1 MSSDKFLTAK
11 EQVKHSEGKG
21 VQFNGFSKTRAI
33 RYLEENNNYFK
44 LRAFRKNYIKGE
56 DGKYLHLDFADLVD
70 LAIID
75 NRLRAILLEMA
86 ISIEHFSK
94 VHLLKVLQESETSG
108 TQVII
113 EYVNQL
119 DSRPRNMLKRDFDK
133 NKNSLYCGDL
143 CDKYINSEMH
153 CPVWVFVEIVSFGQ
167 YLHFYEFCANRSQ
180 GKNKKELLR
189 RLYLM
194 RVVKDLRNA
203 CAHNN
208 CIINDLRA
216 ELKKGPN
223 QEIPK
228 VIAEL
233 GFSKE
238 VRNRHLNRVAL
249 YQIITTLYAHKEIVI
264 SPGVHKNI
272 ALKLHDLNDR
282 FYRDRDYTK
291 NDIIKSS
298 FDVLSKIFNKWFD
311 ASEISDQNNRFC
323 RNQSYSRNSIIKSFF
338 NLLSKIF
345 DK

>member
-21 VQFNGFSKTRAI
+21 VQFNDFSKTKAI

-94 VHLLKVLQESETSG
+94 VHLLKVLQKSESNG
-108 TQVII
+108 TQVVTD
-113 EYVNQL
+113 YVNQL
-119 DSRPRNMLKRDFDK
+119 TPSFRETLESELDK
-133 NKNSLYCGDL
+133 NKNSLYCGNL
-143 CDKYINSEMH
+143 YKKYLGNKIY
-153 CPVWVFVEIVSFGQ
+153 CPVWVFVEMVSFGQ
-167 YLHFYEFCANRSQ
+167 YLHFYEFCAKRNQSQ
-180 GKNKKELLR
+180 NKELLR

-216 ELKKGPN
+216 QMNRDPN
-223 QEIPK
+223 EEIQK
-228 VIAEL
+228 VFASL
-233 GFSKE
+233 GFSKG
-238 VRNRHLNRVAL
+238 VRSKHLKRVAM
-249 YQIITTLYAHKEIVI
+249 YQIFTTLYAHKEIVI
-264 SPGVHKNI
+264 SSGVHDNI
-272 ALKLHDLNDR
+272 ARKLQELNGR
-282 FYRDRDYTK
+282 FYRDRDYSK

-298 FDVLSKIFNKWFD
+298 F
-311 ASEISDQNNRFC
+311 
-323 RNQSYSRNSIIKSFF
+323 
-338 NLLSKIF
+338 NLLLNVF
-345 DK
+345 DKLFSVS

>member
-21 VQFNGFSKTRAI
+21 VQFNDFSKTKAI

-94 VHLLKVLQESETSG
+94 VHLLKVLQKSESNG
-108 TQVII
+108 TQVVTD
-113 EYVNQL
+113 YVNQL
-119 DSRPRNMLKRDFDK
+119 TPSFRETLESELDK
-133 NKNSLYCGDL
+133 NKNSLYCGNL
-143 CDKYINSEMH
+143 YKKHLGNKIY
-153 CPVWVFVEIVSFGQ
+153 CPVWVFVEMVSFGQ
-167 YLHFYEFCANRSQ
+167 YLHFYEFCAKRNQSQ
-180 GKNKKELLR
+180 NKELLR

-216 ELKKGPN
+216 QTNRDPN
-223 QEIPK
+223 EEIQK
-228 VIAEL
+228 VFASL
-233 GFSKE
+233 GFSKG
-238 VRNRHLNRVAL
+238 VRSKHLKRVAM

-272 ALKLHDLNDR
+272 ALKLRDLNDR
-282 FYRDRDYTK
+282 FYRDRDYSK
-291 NDIIKSS
+291 NGIITSS
-298 FDVLSKIFNKWFD
+298 FNILSKTFDKWFN
-311 ASEISDQNNRFC
+311 IS
-323 RNQSYSRNSIIKSFF
+323 
-338 NLLSKIF
+338 
-345 DK
+345 

>member
-21 VQFNGFSKTRAI
+21 VQFNDFSKTKAI

-75 NRLRAILLEMA
+75 NRLRVILLEMA

-94 VHLLKVLQESETSG
+94 VHLLKVLQKSESNG
-108 TQVII
+108 TQVVTD
-113 EYVNQL
+113 YVNQL
-119 DSRPRNMLKRDFDK
+119 TPSIRKTLESELDK
-133 NKNSLYCGDL
+133 NKNSLYCGNL
-143 CDKYINSEMH
+143 YKKYLGNKTH
-153 CPVWVFVEIVSFGQ
+153 CPVWVFIEIVSFGQ
-167 YLHFYEFCANRSQ
+167 YLHFYEFCAKRNQSQ
-180 GKNKKELLR
+180 NKELLR

-216 ELKKGPN
+216 PLNKSPNKEIQQVVAKLGASKK
-223 QEIPK
+223 
-228 VIAEL
+228 
-233 GFSKE
+233 
-238 VRNRHLNRVAL
+238 VRERHLKRVAL
-249 YQIITTLYAHKEIVI
+249 YQIITTLYTHKEIVI

-272 ALKLHDLNDR
+272 ALKLRDLNDR
-282 FYRDRDYTK
+282 FYRDRDYSK

-298 FDVLSKIFNKWFD
+298 F
-311 ASEISDQNNRFC
+311 
-323 RNQSYSRNSIIKSFF
+323 
-338 NLLSKIF
+338 NLLSKTF
-345 DK
+345 DKWFNIS

>member
-21 VQFNGFSKTRAI
+21 VQFNDFSKTKAI

-75 NRLRAILLEMA
+75 NRLRA
-86 ISIEHFSK
+86 
-94 VHLLKVLQESETSG
+94 
-108 TQVII
+108 QVVTD
-113 EYVNQL
+113 YVNQL
-119 DSRPRNMLKRDFDK
+119 TPSFRETLESELDK
-133 NKNSLYCGDL
+133 NKNSLYCGNL
-143 CDKYINSEMH
+143 YKKYLGNKIY
-153 CPVWVFVEIVSFGQ
+153 CPVWVFVEMVSFGQ
-167 YLHFYEFCANRSQ
+167 YLHFYEFCAKRNQSQ
-180 GKNKKELLR
+180 NKELLR

-216 ELKKGPN
+216 QTNRDPN
-223 QEIPK
+223 EEIQK
-228 VIAEL
+228 VFASL
-233 GFSKE
+233 GFSKG
-238 VRNRHLNRVAL
+238 VRSKHLKRVAM

-272 ALKLHDLNDR
+272 ALKLRDLNDR
-282 FYRDRDYTK
+282 FYRDRDYSK
-291 NDIIKSS
+291 NGIITSS
-298 FDVLSKIFNKWFD
+298 FNILSKTFDKWFN
-311 ASEISDQNNRFC
+311 IS
-323 RNQSYSRNSIIKSFF
+323 
-338 NLLSKIF
+338 
-345 DK
+345 

>member
-21 VQFNGFSKTRAI
+21 VQFNDFSKTKAI

-94 VHLLKVLQESETSG
+94 VHLLKVLQKSESNG
-108 TQVII
+108 TQVVTD
-113 EYVNQL
+113 YVNQL
-119 DSRPRNMLKRDFDK
+119 TLSTQKTLENELDK
-133 NKNSLYCGDL
+133 NKDSLYCGNL
-143 CDKYINSEMH
+143 YKKYLGNKIH
-153 CPVWVFVEIVSFGQ
+153 CPVWVFIEMVSFGQ
-167 YLHFYEFCANRSQ
+167 YLHFYEFCAKRNQSQ
-180 GKNKKELLR
+180 NKELLR

-208 CIINDLRA
+208 CIINDLCAQMNRNPNA
-216 ELKKGPN
+216 EIQK
-223 QEIPK
+223 
-228 VIAEL
+228 AFASL
-233 GFSKE
+233 GFSKG
-238 VRNRHLNRVAL
+238 VRSKHLKRVAM

-272 ALKLHDLNDR
+272 ALKLRDLSDR
-282 FYRDRDYTK
+282 FYRDRDYSK

-298 FDVLSKIFNKWFD
+298 FNILSKTFDNWFN
-311 ASEISDQNNRFC
+311 IS
-323 RNQSYSRNSIIKSFF
+323 
-338 NLLSKIF
+338 
-345 DK
+345 

>member
-21 VQFNGFSKTRAI
+21 VQFNDFSKTKAI

-94 VHLLKVLQESETSG
+94 VHLLKVLQKSESNG
-108 TQVII
+108 TQVVTD
-113 EYVNQL
+113 YVNQL
-119 DSRPRNMLKRDFDK
+119 TPSFRETLESELDK
-133 NKNSLYCGDL
+133 NKNSLYCGNL
-143 CDKYINSEMH
+143 YKKYLGNKIY
-153 CPVWVFVEIVSFGQ
+153 CPVWVFVEMVSFGQ
-167 YLHFYEFCANRSQ
+167 YLHFYEFCAKRNQSQ
-180 GKNKKELLR
+180 NKELLR

-216 ELKKGPN
+216 QTNRDPN
-223 QEIPK
+223 EEIQK
-228 VIAEL
+228 VFASL
-233 GFSKE
+233 GFSKG
-238 VRNRHLNRVAL
+238 VRSKHLKRVAM

-272 ALKLHDLNDR
+272 ALKFRDLNDR
-282 FYRDRDYTK
+282 FYRDRDYSK
-291 NDIIKSS
+291 NGIITSS
-298 FDVLSKIFNKWFD
+298 FNILSKTFDKWFN
-311 ASEISDQNNRFC
+311 IS
-323 RNQSYSRNSIIKSFF
+323 
-338 NLLSKIF
+338 
-345 DK
+345 

>member
-21 VQFNGFSKTRAI
+21 VQFNDFSKTKAI

-94 VHLLKVLQESETSG
+94 VHLLKVLQKSESNG
-108 TQVII
+108 TQVVTD
-113 EYVNQL
+113 YVNQL
-119 DSRPRNMLKRDFDK
+119 TPSFRETLESELDK
-133 NKNSLYCGDL
+133 NKNSLYCGNL
-143 CDKYINSEMH
+143 YKKYLGNKIY
-153 CPVWVFVEIVSFGQ
+153 CPVWVFVEMVSFGQ
-167 YLHFYEFCANRSQ
+167 YLHFYEFCAKRNQSQ
-180 GKNKKELLR
+180 NKELLR

-216 ELKKGPN
+216 QTNRDPN
-223 QEIPK
+223 EEIQK
-228 VIAEL
+228 VFASL
-233 GFSKE
+233 GFSKG
-238 VRNRHLNRVAL
+238 VRSKHLKRVAM

-272 ALKLHDLNDR
+272 ALKLRDLNDR
-282 FYRDRDYTK
+282 FYRDRDYSK

-298 FDVLSKIFNKWFD
+298 F
-311 ASEISDQNNRFC
+311 
-323 RNQSYSRNSIIKSFF
+323 
-338 NLLSKIF
+338 NLLSKTF
-345 DK
+345 DKWFNIS

>member
-21 VQFNGFSKTRAI
+21 VQFNDFSKTKAI

-75 NRLRAILLEMA
+75 NRLRAILLEMG

-94 VHLLKVLQESETSG
+94 VHLLKVLQKSESSG
-108 TQVII
+108 TQVVTN
-113 EYVNQL
+113 YVNQL
-119 DSRPRNMLKRDFDK
+119 TSSTWETLESELDK
-133 NKNSLYCGDL
+133 NKYSLYCGNL
-143 CDKYINSEMH
+143 YKKYLGNKMR
-153 CPVWVFVEIVSFGQ
+153 CPVWVFIEMVSFGQ
-167 YLHFYEFCANRSQ
+167 YLHFYEFCAKRNQSQ
-180 GKNKKELLR
+180 NKELLR

-216 ELKKGPN
+216 QTNREPN
-223 QEIPK
+223 EEIQK
-228 VIAEL
+228 AFASL
-233 GFSKE
+233 GFSKG
-238 VRNRHLNRVAL
+238 VRSKHLKRVAM

-272 ALKLHDLNDR
+272 ALKLRDLNDR
-282 FYRDRDYTK
+282 FYRDRDYSK

-298 FDVLSKIFNKWFD
+298 F
-311 ASEISDQNNRFC
+311 
-323 RNQSYSRNSIIKSFF
+323 
-338 NLLSKIF
+338 NLLSKTF
-345 DK
+345 DKWFNIS

>member
-11 EQVKHSEGKG
+11 EQVRHSEGKG
-21 VQFNGFSKTRAI
+21 VQFNDFSKTKAI

-56 DGKYLHLDFADLVD
+56 NGKYLHLDFADLVD

-86 ISIEHFSK
+86 ISVEHFSK
-94 VHLLKVLQESETSG
+94 VHLLKVLQETETSG
-108 TQVII
+108 TQVVI

-119 DSRPRNMLKRDFDK
+119 GSKPRKALKRDFTK
-133 NKNSLYCGDL
+133 NKNSLYCGNL
-143 CDKYINSEMH
+143 CNKYIKSELY
-153 CPVWVFVEIVSFGQ
+153 CPVWVFVEMVSFGQ

-180 GKNKKELLR
+180 GKNQKELLR

-216 ELKKGPN
+216 QMNRDPN
-223 QEIPK
+223 KEIQK
-228 VIAEL
+228 VFASL
-233 GFSKE
+233 GFSKG
-238 VRNRHLNRVAL
+238 VCSKHLKRVAM
-249 YQIITTLYAHKEIVI
+249 YQIFTTLYAHKEIVI

-272 ALKLHDLNDR
+272 ALKLRDLNDR
-282 FYRDRDYTK
+282 FYRDRDYSK

-298 FDVLSKIFNKWFD
+298 F
-311 ASEISDQNNRFC
+311 
-323 RNQSYSRNSIIKSFF
+323 
-338 NLLSKIF
+338 NLLSNVF
-345 DK
+345 DKLFSVS

>member
-21 VQFNGFSKTRAI
+21 VQFNDFSKTKAI

-94 VHLLKVLQESETSG
+94 VHLLKVLQKSESNG
-108 TQVII
+108 TQVVTN
-113 EYVNQL
+113 YVNQL
-119 DSRPRNMLKRDFDK
+119 TSSTWETLESELDK
-133 NKNSLYCGDL
+133 NKYSLYCGNL
-143 CDKYINSEMH
+143 YKKYLGNKMR
-153 CPVWVFVEIVSFGQ
+153 CPVWVFIEMVSFGQ
-167 YLHFYEFCANRSQ
+167 YLHFYEFCAKRNQSQ
-180 GKNKKELLR
+180 NKELLR

-216 ELKKGPN
+216 QTNREPN
-223 QEIPK
+223 EEIQK
-228 VIAEL
+228 AFASL
-233 GFSKE
+233 GFSKG
-238 VRNRHLNRVAL
+238 VRSKHLKRVAM

-272 ALKLHDLNDR
+272 ALKLRDLNDR
-282 FYRDRDYTK
+282 FYRDRDYSK

-298 FDVLSKIFNKWFD
+298 F
-311 ASEISDQNNRFC
+311 
-323 RNQSYSRNSIIKSFF
+323 
-338 NLLSKIF
+338 NLLSKTF
-345 DK
+345 DKWFNIS

>member
-21 VQFNGFSKTRAI
+21 VQFNDSSKTKAI

-94 VHLLKVLQESETSG
+94 VHLLKVLQKSESNG
-108 TQVII
+108 TQVVTD
-113 EYVNQL
+113 YVNQL
-119 DSRPRNMLKRDFDK
+119 TPSFRETLESELDK
-133 NKNSLYCGDL
+133 NKNSLYCGNL
-143 CDKYINSEMH
+143 YKKYLGNKIY
-153 CPVWVFVEIVSFGQ
+153 CPVWVFVEMVSFGQ

-180 GKNKKELLR
+180 GKNQKELLR

-216 ELKKGPN
+216 QMNRDPN
-223 QEIPK
+223 EEIQK
-228 VIAEL
+228 VFASL
-233 GFSKE
+233 GFSKG
-238 VRNRHLNRVAL
+238 VRSKHLKRVAM

-272 ALKLHDLNDR
+272 ALKLRDLNDR
-282 FYRDRDYTK
+282 FYRDRDYSK
-291 NDIIKSS
+291 NGIIKSS
-298 FDVLSKIFNKWFD
+298 F
-311 ASEISDQNNRFC
+311 
-323 RNQSYSRNSIIKSFF
+323 
-338 NLLSKIF
+338 NLLSKTF
-345 DK
+345 DKWFNIS

>member
-21 VQFNGFSKTRAI
+21 VQFNDFSKTKAI

-94 VHLLKVLQESETSG
+94 VHLLKVLQKSESNG
-108 TQVII
+108 TQVVTD
-113 EYVNQL
+113 YVNQL
-119 DSRPRNMLKRDFDK
+119 TPSFRETLESELDK
-133 NKNSLYCGDL
+133 NKNSLYCGNL
-143 CDKYINSEMH
+143 YKKYLGNKIY
-153 CPVWVFVEIVSFGQ
+153 CPVWVFVEMVSFGQ
-167 YLHFYEFCANRSQ
+167 YLHFYEFCAKRNQSQ
-180 GKNKKELLR
+180 NKELLR

-216 ELKKGPN
+216 QTNRDPN
-223 QEIPK
+223 EEIQK
-228 VIAEL
+228 VFASL
-233 GFSKE
+233 GFSKG
-238 VRNRHLNRVAL
+238 VRSKHLKRVAM

-272 ALKLHDLNDR
+272 ALKLRDLNDR
-282 FYRDRDYTK
+282 FYRDRDYSK
-291 NDIIKSS
+291 NGIITSS
-298 FDVLSKIFNKWFD
+298 FNILSKTFDTWFN
-311 ASEISDQNNRFC
+311 IS
-323 RNQSYSRNSIIKSFF
+323 
-338 NLLSKIF
+338 
-345 DK
+345 

>member
-21 VQFNGFSKTRAI
+21 VQFNDFSKTKAI

-94 VHLLKVLQESETSG
+94 VHLLKVLQKSESNG
-108 TQVII
+108 TQVVTD
-113 EYVNQL
+113 YVNQL
-119 DSRPRNMLKRDFDK
+119 TPSFRETLESELDK
-133 NKNSLYCGDL
+133 NKNSLYCGNL
-143 CDKYINSEMH
+143 YKKYLGNKIY
-153 CPVWVFVEIVSFGQ
+153 CPVWVFVEMVSFGQ
-167 YLHFYEFCANRSQ
+167 YLHFYEFCAKRNQSQ
-180 GKNKKELLR
+180 NKELLR

-216 ELKKGPN
+216 QTNRDPN
-223 QEIPK
+223 EEIQK
-228 VIAEL
+228 VFASL
-233 GFSKE
+233 GFSKG
-238 VRNRHLNRVAL
+238 VRSKHLKRVAM

-272 ALKLHDLNDR
+272 ALKLRDLNDR
-282 FYRDRDYTK
+282 FYRDRDYSK

-298 FDVLSKIFNKWFD
+298 F
-311 ASEISDQNNRFC
+311 
-323 RNQSYSRNSIIKSFF
+323 
-338 NLLSKIF
+338 NLLSNVF
-345 DK
+345 DKLFSVS

>member
-21 VQFNGFSKTRAI
+21 VQFNDFSKTKAI

-94 VHLLKVLQESETSG
+94 VHLLKVLQKSESNG
-108 TQVII
+108 TQVVTD
-113 EYVNQL
+113 YVNQL
-119 DSRPRNMLKRDFDK
+119 TPSFRETLESELDK
-133 NKNSLYCGDL
+133 NKNSLYCGNL
-143 CDKYINSEMH
+143 YKKYLVNKIY
-153 CPVWVFVEIVSFGQ
+153 CPVWVFVEMVSFGQ
-167 YLHFYEFCANRSQ
+167 YLHFYEFCAKRNQSQ
-180 GKNKKELLR
+180 NKELLR

-216 ELKKGPN
+216 QTNRDPN
-223 QEIPK
+223 EEIQK
-228 VIAEL
+228 VFASL
-233 GFSKE
+233 GFSKG
-238 VRNRHLNRVAL
+238 VRSKHLKRVAM

-272 ALKLHDLNDR
+272 ALKLRDLNDR
-282 FYRDRDYTK
+282 FYRDRDYSK
-291 NDIIKSS
+291 NGIITSS
-298 FDVLSKIFNKWFD
+298 FNILSKTFDKWFN
-311 ASEISDQNNRFC
+311 IS
-323 RNQSYSRNSIIKSFF
+323 
-338 NLLSKIF
+338 
-345 DK
+345 

>member
-21 VQFNGFSKTRAI
+21 VQFNDFSKTKAI

-94 VHLLKVLQESETSG
+94 VHLLKVLQKSESNG
-108 TQVII
+108 TQVVTD
-113 EYVNQL
+113 YVNQL
-119 DSRPRNMLKRDFDK
+119 TPSFRETLESELDK
-133 NKNSLYCGDL
+133 NKNSLYCGNL
-143 CDKYINSEMH
+143 YKKYLGNKIY
-153 CPVWVFVEIVSFGQ
+153 CPVWVFVEMVSFGQ
-167 YLHFYEFCANRSQ
+167 YLHFYEFCAKRNQSQ
-180 GKNKKELLR
+180 NKELLR

-216 ELKKGPN
+216 QTNRDPN
-223 QEIPK
+223 EEIQK
-228 VIAEL
+228 VFASL
-233 GFSKE
+233 GFSKG
-238 VRNRHLNRVAL
+238 VRSKHLKRVAM
-249 YQIITTLYAHKEIVI
+249 YQIFTTLYAHKEIVI

-272 ALKLHDLNDR
+272 ALKLRDLNDR
-282 FYRDRDYTK
+282 FYRDRDYSK
-291 NDIIKSS
+291 NGIITSS
-298 FDVLSKIFNKWFD
+298 FNILSKTFDKWFN
-311 ASEISDQNNRFC
+311 IS
-323 RNQSYSRNSIIKSFF
+323 
-338 NLLSKIF
+338 
-345 DK
+345 

>member
-11 EQVKHSEGKG
+11 EQAKHSEGKG
-21 VQFNGFSKTRAI
+21 VQFNDFSKTKAI

-94 VHLLKVLQESETSG
+94 VHLLKVLQKSESNG
-108 TQVII
+108 TQVVTD
-113 EYVNQL
+113 YVNQL
-119 DSRPRNMLKRDFDK
+119 TPSFRETLESELDK
-133 NKNSLYCGDL
+133 NKNSLYCGNL
-143 CDKYINSEMH
+143 YKKYLGNKIY
-153 CPVWVFVEIVSFGQ
+153 CPVWVFVEMVSFGQ

-180 GKNKKELLR
+180 GKNQKELLR

-216 ELKKGPN
+216 QMNRDPN
-223 QEIPK
+223 EEIQK
-228 VIAEL
+228 VFASL
-233 GFSKE
+233 GFSKG
-238 VRNRHLNRVAL
+238 VRSKHLKRVAM

-272 ALKLHDLNDR
+272 ALKLRDLNDR
-282 FYRDRDYTK
+282 FYRDRDYSK
-291 NDIIKSS
+291 NGIIKSS
-298 FDVLSKIFNKWFD
+298 F
-311 ASEISDQNNRFC
+311 
-323 RNQSYSRNSIIKSFF
+323 
-338 NLLSKIF
+338 NLLSKTF
-345 DK
+345 DKWFNIS

>member
-21 VQFNGFSKTRAI
+21 VQFNDFSKTKAI

-94 VHLLKVLQESETSG
+94 VHLLKVLQKSESNG
-108 TQVII
+108 TQVVTD
-113 EYVNQL
+113 YVNQL
-119 DSRPRNMLKRDFDK
+119 TPSIRETLKSELDK
-133 NKNSLYCGDL
+133 NKNSLYCGNL
-143 CDKYINSEMH
+143 YKKYLGNKIH
-153 CPVWVFVEIVSFGQ
+153 CPVWVFIEIVSFGQ
-167 YLHFYEFCANRSQ
+167 YLHFYEFCAKRNQSQ
-180 GKNKKELLR
+180 NKELLR

-216 ELKKGPN
+216 PLNKSPNKEIQQVVAKLGASKK
-223 QEIPK
+223 
-228 VIAEL
+228 
-233 GFSKE
+233 
-238 VRNRHLNRVAL
+238 VRERHLKRVAL
-249 YQIITTLYAHKEIVI
+249 YQIITTLYTHKEIVI

-272 ALKLHDLNDR
+272 ALKLRDLNDR
-282 FYRDRDYTK
+282 FYRDRDYSK

-298 FDVLSKIFNKWFD
+298 F
-311 ASEISDQNNRFC
+311 
-323 RNQSYSRNSIIKSFF
+323 
-338 NLLSKIF
+338 NLLSKTF
-345 DK
+345 DKWFNIS

>member
-21 VQFNGFSKTRAI
+21 VQFNDFSKTKAI

-94 VHLLKVLQESETSG
+94 VHLLKVLQKSESNG
-108 TQVII
+108 TQVVTD
-113 EYVNQL
+113 YVNQL
-119 DSRPRNMLKRDFDK
+119 TPSFRETLESELDK
-133 NKNSLYCGDL
+133 NKNSLYCGNL
-143 CDKYINSEMH
+143 YKKYLGNKIY
-153 CPVWVFVEIVSFGQ
+153 CPVWVFVEMVSFGQ
-167 YLHFYEFCANRSQ
+167 YLHFYEVCAKRNQSQ
-180 GKNKKELLR
+180 NKELLR

-216 ELKKGPN
+216 QTNRDPN
-223 QEIPK
+223 EEIQK
-228 VIAEL
+228 VFASL
-233 GFSKE
+233 GFSKG
-238 VRNRHLNRVAL
+238 VRSKHLKRVAM

-272 ALKLHDLNDR
+272 ALKLRDLNDR
-282 FYRDRDYTK
+282 FYRDRDYSK
-291 NDIIKSS
+291 NGIITSS
-298 FDVLSKIFNKWFD
+298 FNILSKTFDKWFN
-311 ASEISDQNNRFC
+311 IS
-323 RNQSYSRNSIIKSFF
+323 
-338 NLLSKIF
+338 
-345 DK
+345 

>member
-21 VQFNGFSKTRAI
+21 VQFNDFSKTKAI

-75 NRLRAILLEMA
+75 NRLRVILLEMS
-86 ISIEHFSK
+86 ISVEHFSK
-94 VHLLKVLQESETSG
+94 VHLLKVLQETETSG
-108 TQVII
+108 TPVVV

-119 DSRPRNMLKRDFDK
+119 GSKPRKALKRDFNK
-133 NKNSLYCGDL
+133 NKNSLYCGNL
-143 CDKYINSEMH
+143 CNKYIKSELY
-153 CPVWVFVEIVSFGQ
+153 CPVWVFVEMVSFGQ

-180 GKNKKELLR
+180 GKNQKELLR

-216 ELKKGPN
+216 PLNKSPN
-223 QEIPK
+223 QEIQQVVAK
-228 VIAEL
+228 L
-233 GFSKE
+233 GASKE
-238 VRNRHLNRVAL
+238 VRERHLKRVAL
-249 YQIITTLYAHKEIVI
+249 YQIITTLYTHKEIVI

-272 ALKLHDLNDR
+272 ALKLRDLNDR
-282 FYRDRDYTK
+282 FYRDRDYSK

-298 FDVLSKIFNKWFD
+298 F
-311 ASEISDQNNRFC
+311 
-323 RNQSYSRNSIIKSFF
+323 
-338 NLLSKIF
+338 NLLSKTF
-345 DK
+345 DKWFDIS

>member
-21 VQFNGFSKTRAI
+21 VQFNDFSKTKAI

-94 VHLLKVLQESETSG
+94 VHLLKVLQKSESNG
-108 TQVII
+108 TQVVTD
-113 EYVNQL
+113 YVNQL
-119 DSRPRNMLKRDFDK
+119 TPSFRETLESELDK
-133 NKNSLYCGDL
+133 NKNSLYCGNL
-143 CDKYINSEMH
+143 YKKYLGNKIY
-153 CPVWVFVEIVSFGQ
+153 CPVWVFVEMVSFGQ

-180 GKNKKELLR
+180 GKNQKELLR

-216 ELKKGPN
+216 QMNRDPN
-223 QEIPK
+223 EEIQK
-228 VIAEL
+228 VFASL
-233 GFSKE
+233 GFSKG
-238 VRNRHLNRVAL
+238 VRSKHLKRVAM

-272 ALKLHDLNDR
+272 ALKLRDLNDR
-282 FYRDRDYTK
+282 FYRDRDYSK
-291 NDIIKSS
+291 NGIITSS
-298 FDVLSKIFNKWFD
+298 FNILSKTFDKWFN
-311 ASEISDQNNRFC
+311 IS
-323 RNQSYSRNSIIKSFF
+323 
-338 NLLSKIF
+338 
-345 DK
+345 

>member
-21 VQFNGFSKTRAI
+21 VQFNDFSKTKAI

-94 VHLLKVLQESETSG
+94 VHLLKVLQKSESNG
-108 TQVII
+108 TQVVTD
-113 EYVNQL
+113 YVNQL
-119 DSRPRNMLKRDFDK
+119 TPSFRETLESELDK
-133 NKNSLYCGDL
+133 NKNSLYCGNL
-143 CDKYINSEMH
+143 YKKYLGNKIY
-153 CPVWVFVEIVSFGQ
+153 CPVWVFVEMVSFGQ
-167 YLHFYEFCANRSQ
+167 YLHFCEFCAKRNQSQ
-180 GKNKKELLR
+180 NKELLR

-216 ELKKGPN
+216 QTNRDPN
-223 QEIPK
+223 EEIQK
-228 VIAEL
+228 VFASL
-233 GFSKE
+233 GFSKG
-238 VRNRHLNRVAL
+238 VRSKHLKRVAM

-272 ALKLHDLNDR
+272 ALKLRDLNDR
-282 FYRDRDYTK
+282 FYRDRDYSK
-291 NDIIKSS
+291 NGIITSS
-298 FDVLSKIFNKWFD
+298 FNILSKTFDKWFN
-311 ASEISDQNNRFC
+311 IS
-323 RNQSYSRNSIIKSFF
+323 
-338 NLLSKIF
+338 
-345 DK
+345 

>member
-11 EQVKHSEGKG
+11 EQVRHSESKG
-21 VQFNGFSKTRAI
+21 VQFNDFSKTKAI

-44 LRAFRKNYIKGE
+44 LRAFRKNYTKGE

-94 VHLLKVLQESETSG
+94 VHLLKVLQETETSG
-108 TQVII
+108 SQVVM
-113 EYVNQL
+113 EYVDQL
-119 DSRPRNMLKRDFDK
+119 DSKPKDILKGELEK
-133 NKNSLYCGDL
+133 NKNSLYCGNL
-143 CDKYINSEMH
+143 CNKYIKSELY

-180 GKNKKELLR
+180 GKNQKELLR

-216 ELKKGPN
+216 QMNRKPN
-223 QEIPK
+223 KEMQK
-228 VIAEL
+228 VFVSL
-233 GFSKE
+233 GLSKE
-238 VRNRHLNRVAL
+238 MRSRHLKRVAL
-249 YQIITTLYAHKEIVI
+249 YQIITTLYAHKEIVV
-264 SPGVHKNI
+264 SSGVHDNI
-272 ALKLHDLNDR
+272 ARKLRELNAR
-282 FYRDRDYTK
+282 FYRDRDYSK
-291 NDIIKSS
+291 NDIIK
-298 FDVLSKIFNKWFD
+298 
-311 ASEISDQNNRFC
+311 
-323 RNQSYSRNSIIKSFF
+323 KSF
-338 NLLSKIF
+338 NLLSTIF
-345 DK
+345 DKWFSIS

>member
-21 VQFNGFSKTRAI
+21 VQFNDFSKTKAI

-94 VHLLKVLQESETSG
+94 VHLLKVLQKSESNG
-108 TQVII
+108 TQVVTN
-113 EYVNQL
+113 YVNQL
-119 DSRPRNMLKRDFDK
+119 TSSTWETLESELDK
-133 NKNSLYCGDL
+133 NKYSLYCGNL
-143 CDKYINSEMH
+143 YKKYLGNKMR
-153 CPVWVFVEIVSFGQ
+153 CPVWVFIEMVSFGQ
-167 YLHFYEFCANRSQ
+167 YLHFYEFCAKRNQSQ
-180 GKNKKELLR
+180 NKELLR

-216 ELKKGPN
+216 QTNRKPN
-223 QEIPK
+223 EEIQK
-228 VIAEL
+228 AFASL
-233 GFSKE
+233 GFSKG
-238 VRNRHLNRVAL
+238 VRSKHLKRVAM

-272 ALKLHDLNDR
+272 ALKLRDLNDR
-282 FYRDRDYTK
+282 FYRDRDYSK

-298 FDVLSKIFNKWFD
+298 F
-311 ASEISDQNNRFC
+311 
-323 RNQSYSRNSIIKSFF
+323 
-338 NLLSKIF
+338 NLLSKTF
-345 DK
+345 

>member
-21 VQFNGFSKTRAI
+21 VQFNDFSKTKAI

-94 VHLLKVLQESETSG
+94 VHLLKVLQKSESSG
-108 TQVII
+108 TQVVTN
-113 EYVNQL
+113 YVNQL
-119 DSRPRNMLKRDFDK
+119 TSSTWETLESELDK
-133 NKNSLYCGDL
+133 NKNSLYCGNL
-143 CDKYINSEMH
+143 YKKYLGNKIY
-153 CPVWVFVEIVSFGQ
+153 CPVWVFVEMVSFGQ
-167 YLHFYEFCANRSQ
+167 YLHFYEFCAKRNQSQ
-180 GKNKKELLR
+180 NKELLR

-216 ELKKGPN
+216 QTNRDPN
-223 QEIPK
+223 EEIQK
-228 VIAEL
+228 VFASL
-233 GFSKE
+233 GFSKG
-238 VRNRHLNRVAL
+238 VRSKHLKRVAM

-272 ALKLHDLNDR
+272 ALKLRDLNDR
-282 FYRDRDYTK
+282 FYRDRDYSK
-291 NDIIKSS
+291 NGIITSS
-298 FDVLSKIFNKWFD
+298 FNILSKTFDKWFN
-311 ASEISDQNNRFC
+311 IS
-323 RNQSYSRNSIIKSFF
+323 
-338 NLLSKIF
+338 
-345 DK
+345 

>member
-21 VQFNGFSKTRAI
+21 VQFNDFSKTKAI

-56 DGKYLHLDFADLVD
+56 DGKYLHLDFAALVD

-94 VHLLKVLQESETSG
+94 VHLLKVLQKSESNG
-108 TQVII
+108 TQVVTD
-113 EYVNQL
+113 YVNQL
-119 DSRPRNMLKRDFDK
+119 TPSFRETLESELDK
-133 NKNSLYCGDL
+133 NKNSLYCGNL
-143 CDKYINSEMH
+143 YKKYLGNKIY
-153 CPVWVFVEIVSFGQ
+153 CPVWVFVEMVSFGQ
-167 YLHFYEFCANRSQ
+167 YLHFYEFCAKRNQSQ
-180 GKNKKELLR
+180 NKELLR

-216 ELKKGPN
+216 QTNRDPN
-223 QEIPK
+223 EEIQK
-228 VIAEL
+228 VFASL
-233 GFSKE
+233 GFSKG
-238 VRNRHLNRVAL
+238 VRSKHLKRVAM

-272 ALKLHDLNDR
+272 ALKLRDLNDR
-282 FYRDRDYTK
+282 FYRDRDYSK
-291 NDIIKSS
+291 NGIITSS
-298 FDVLSKIFNKWFD
+298 FNILSKTFDKWFN
-311 ASEISDQNNRFC
+311 IS
-323 RNQSYSRNSIIKSFF
+323 
-338 NLLSKIF
+338 
-345 DK
+345 

>member
-21 VQFNGFSKTRAI
+21 VQFNDFSKTKAI

-94 VHLLKVLQESETSG
+94 VHLLKVLQKSESNG
-108 TQVII
+108 TQVVTD
-113 EYVNQL
+113 YVNQL
-119 DSRPRNMLKRDFDK
+119 TPSFRETLESELDK
-133 NKNSLYCGDL
+133 NKTSLYCGNL
-143 CDKYINSEMH
+143 YKKYLGNKIY
-153 CPVWVFVEIVSFGQ
+153 CPVWVFVEMVSFGQ
-167 YLHFYEFCANRSQ
+167 YLHFYEVCAKRNQSQ
-180 GKNKKELLR
+180 NKELLR

-216 ELKKGPN
+216 QTNRDPN
-223 QEIPK
+223 EEIQK
-228 VIAEL
+228 VFASL
-233 GFSKE
+233 GFSKG
-238 VRNRHLNRVAL
+238 VRSKHLKRVAM

-272 ALKLHDLNDR
+272 ALKLRDLNDR
-282 FYRDRDYTK
+282 FYRDRDYSK
-291 NDIIKSS
+291 NGIITSS
-298 FDVLSKIFNKWFD
+298 FNILSKTFDKWFN
-311 ASEISDQNNRFC
+311 IS
-323 RNQSYSRNSIIKSFF
+323 
-338 NLLSKIF
+338 
-345 DK
+345 

>member
-21 VQFNGFSKTRAI
+21 VQFNDFSKTKAI

-94 VHLLKVLQESETSG
+94 VHLLKVLQKSESNG
-108 TQVII
+108 TQVVTN
-113 EYVNQL
+113 YVNQL
-119 DSRPRNMLKRDFDK
+119 TSNTWKTLESELDK
-133 NKNSLYCGDL
+133 NKYSLYCGNL
-143 CDKYINSEMH
+143 HKKYLGNKMR
-153 CPVWVFVEIVSFGQ
+153 CPVWVFIEMVSFGQ
-167 YLHFYEFCANRSQ
+167 YLHFYEFCAKRNQ
-180 GKNKKELLR
+180 NQNKELLR

-216 ELKKGPN
+216 QTNREPN
-223 QEIPK
+223 EEIQK
-228 VIAEL
+228 AFASL
-233 GFSKE
+233 GFSKG
-238 VRNRHLNRVAL
+238 VRSKHLKRVAM

-272 ALKLHDLNDR
+272 ALKLRDLNDR
-282 FYRDRDYTK
+282 FYRDRDYSK

-298 FDVLSKIFNKWFD
+298 F
-311 ASEISDQNNRFC
+311 
-323 RNQSYSRNSIIKSFF
+323 
-338 NLLSKIF
+338 NLLSKTF
-345 DK
+345 DKWFNIS

>member
-21 VQFNGFSKTRAI
+21 VQFNDFSKTKAI

-94 VHLLKVLQESETSG
+94 VHLLKVLQKSESSG
-108 TQVII
+108 TQVVTN
-113 EYVNQL
+113 YVNQL
-119 DSRPRNMLKRDFDK
+119 TSSTWETLESELDK
-133 NKNSLYCGDL
+133 NKYSLYCGNL
-143 CDKYINSEMH
+143 YKKYLGNKMR
-153 CPVWVFVEIVSFGQ
+153 CPVWVFIEMVSFGQ
-167 YLHFYEFCANRSQ
+167 YLHFYEFCAKRNQSQ
-180 GKNKKELLR
+180 NKELLR

-216 ELKKGPN
+216 QTNREPN
-223 QEIPK
+223 EEIQK
-228 VIAEL
+228 AFASL
-233 GFSKE
+233 GFSKG
-238 VRNRHLNRVAL
+238 VRSKHLKRVAM

-272 ALKLHDLNDR
+272 ALKLRDLNDR
-282 FYRDRDYTK
+282 FYRDRDYSK

-298 FDVLSKIFNKWFD
+298 F
-311 ASEISDQNNRFC
+311 
-323 RNQSYSRNSIIKSFF
+323 
-338 NLLSKIF
+338 NLLSKTF
-345 DK
+345 DKWFNIS

>member
-21 VQFNGFSKTRAI
+21 VQFNDFSKTKAI

-94 VHLLKVLQESETSG
+94 VHLLKVLQKSESNG
-108 TQVII
+108 TQVVTD
-113 EYVNQL
+113 YVNQL
-119 DSRPRNMLKRDFDK
+119 TPSFRETLESELDK
-133 NKNSLYCGDL
+133 NKNSLYCGNL
-143 CDKYINSEMH
+143 YKKYLGNKIY
-153 CPVWVFVEIVSFGQ
+153 CPVWVFVEMVSFGQ
-167 YLHFYEFCANRSQ
+167 YLHFHEFCAKRNQSQ
-180 GKNKKELLR
+180 NKELLR

-216 ELKKGPN
+216 QTNRDPN
-223 QEIPK
+223 EEIQK
-228 VIAEL
+228 VFASL
-233 GFSKE
+233 GFSKG
-238 VRNRHLNRVAL
+238 VRSKHLKRVAM

-272 ALKLHDLNDR
+272 ALKLRDLNDR
-282 FYRDRDYTK
+282 FYRDRDYSK
-291 NDIIKSS
+291 NGIITSS
-298 FDVLSKIFNKWFD
+298 FNILSKTFDKWFN
-311 ASEISDQNNRFC
+311 IS
-323 RNQSYSRNSIIKSFF
+323 
-338 NLLSKIF
+338 
-345 DK
+345 

>member
-1 MSSDKFLTAK
+1 MASDKFLTAK

-21 VQFNGFSKTRAI
+21 VQFNDFSKTKAI

-94 VHLLKVLQESETSG
+94 VHLLKVLQKSESNG
-108 TQVII
+108 TQVVTD
-113 EYVNQL
+113 YVNQL
-119 DSRPRNMLKRDFDK
+119 TPSIRETLESELDK
-133 NKNSLYCGDL
+133 NKNSLYCGNL
-143 CDKYINSEMH
+143 YKKYLGNKMH
-153 CPVWVFVEIVSFGQ
+153 CPVWVFIEMVSFGQ
-167 YLHFYEFCANRSQ
+167 YLHFYEFCAKRNQSQ
-180 GKNKKELLR
+180 NKELLR

-216 ELKKGPN
+216 QTNRDPN
-223 QEIPK
+223 EEIQK
-228 VIAEL
+228 VFASL
-233 GFSKE
+233 GFSKG
-238 VRNRHLNRVAL
+238 VRSKHLKRVAM

-272 ALKLHDLNDR
+272 ALKLRDLNDR
-282 FYRDRDYTK
+282 FYRDRDYSK
-291 NDIIKSS
+291 NGIIKSS
-298 FDVLSKIFNKWFD
+298 F
-311 ASEISDQNNRFC
+311 
-323 RNQSYSRNSIIKSFF
+323 
-338 NLLSKIF
+338 NLLSKTF
-345 DK
+345 DIWFNIS

>member
-21 VQFNGFSKTRAI
+21 VQFNDFSKTKAI

-56 DGKYLHLDFADLVD
+56 AGKYLHLDFADLVD
-70 LAIID
+70 LAVID
-75 NRLRAILLEMA
+75 NRLRVILLEMA

-94 VHLLKVLQESETSG
+94 VHLLKVLQKSESNGS
-108 TQVII
+108 QVVI
-113 EYVNQL
+113 EYVDQL
-119 DSRPRNMLKRDFDK
+119 DSDPKKILKEELKK
-133 NKNSLYCGDL
+133 NKNSLYCGNL
-143 CDKYINSEMH
+143 YKKYLGNKMH
-153 CPVWVFVEIVSFGQ
+153 CPVWVFIEMVSFGQ

-216 ELKKGPN
+216 QMNRDPN
-223 QEIPK
+223 EEIQK
-228 VIAEL
+228 VFASL

-238 VRNRHLNRVAL
+238 VRSKHLKRVAM
-249 YQIITTLYAHKEIVI
+249 YQIFTTLYAHKEIVI
-264 SPGVHKNI
+264 SSGVHDNI
-272 ALKLHDLNDR
+272 ARKLQELNGR
-282 FYRDRDYTK
+282 FYRDRDYSK

-298 FDVLSKIFNKWFD
+298 F
-311 ASEISDQNNRFC
+311 
-323 RNQSYSRNSIIKSFF
+323 
-338 NLLSKIF
+338 NLLLNVF
-345 DK
+345 DKLFSVS